1 MKFDEY
7 LQQASDSNHLTIDSG
22 WAQGTTTFGG
32 LSAALLLQH
41 LQSKFELDNVLRS
54 LSVNFCGALQ
64 TEKSASLDASVLRQG
79 KSIGHYQAF
88 ATQEDRKSTRLN
100 SSHVRISYA
109 VFCLKKKKR

>member
-79 KSIGHYQAF
+79 KSIGRSEERRVGKECRSGWSAGSC
-88 ATQEDRKSTRLN
+88 R
-100 SSHVRISYA
+100 
-109 VFCLKKKKR
+109 